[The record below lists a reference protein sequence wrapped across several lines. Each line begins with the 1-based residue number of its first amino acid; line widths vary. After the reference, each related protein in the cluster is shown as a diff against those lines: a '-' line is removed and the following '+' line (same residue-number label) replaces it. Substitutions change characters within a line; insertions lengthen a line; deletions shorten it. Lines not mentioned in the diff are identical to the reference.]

1 MSDTSNLS
9 APLATTGPQHGE
21 RVHPRSAGFWAD
33 WRSVSRRA
41 LRLTWRDPEAFGPA
55 LVIPV
60 FFFVVNVGALQT
72 FVESSFPPGFDYKA
86 FQLPVAVV
94 FAVTG
99 ISRANALV
107 IDIQDGYLD
116 RLLLTPVRRGTL
128 LLGLMTAD
136 FVLIVALA
144 TPVMLLGL
152 VLGISV
158 ATGIGGIVLFVLL
171 AGLWGLAFTGFPY
184 AIALRTGNPTAV
196 NNAFLLFFPFAF
208 LTTAYLPEEAM
219 TGWLATATK
228 FNPTTYLLDA
238 MRALLQSGWEWGRI
252 GQGAIAIACMGA
264 LSFTLAFRAL
274 RGRVNRT

>member
-1 MSDTSNLS
+1 MSTVT
-9 APLATTGPQHGE
+9 PTPTPTHGE
-21 RVHPRSAGFWAD
+21 RVHPRAAGFFTD
-33 WRSVSRRA
+33 WRTVSLRA

-55 LVIPV
+55 LIIPL
-60 FFFVVNVGALQT
+60 FFFVVNVGALQS
-72 FVESSFPPGFDYKA
+72 FVEGGFPAGFDYKA

-99 ISRANALV
+99 VSRANSLV
-107 IDIQDGYLD
+107 IDIQGGYLD

-144 TPVMLLGL
+144 SPVMILGL
-152 VLGISV
+152 IVGIDV
-158 ATGIGGIVLFVLL
+158 ATGVAGIVLFVLI

-219 TGWLATATK
+219 TGWLATAVK
-228 FNPTTYLLDA
+228 FNPTTYLLGA
-238 MRALLQSGWEWGRI
+238 MRALLQGGWQWGEI
-252 GQGAIAIACMGA
+252 GKGLLAIAGIGL
-264 LSFTLAFRAL
+264 LSFGMAFTAL
-274 RGRVNRT
+274 RGRVNRS

>member
-1 MSDTSNLS
+1 MS
-9 APLATTGPQHGE
+9 TT
-21 RVHPRSAGFWAD
+21 RVHPRSAGFWTD
-33 WRSVSRRA
+33 LRSVSLRA

-55 LVIPV
+55 LIIPV
-60 FFFVVNVGALQT
+60 FFFVVNVGALQK
-72 FVESSFPPGFDYKA
+72 FVERNFPAGFDYKA

-99 ISRANALV
+99 VSRASSLV

-144 TPVMLLGL
+144 VPVTVLGL
-152 VLGISV
+152 ALGIHF
-158 ATGIGGIVLFVLL
+158 ATGVAGIFMFVVL

-208 LTTAYLPEEAM
+208 LTTAYLPAGAL
-219 TGWLATATK
+219 TGWLAQVVK
-228 FNPTTYLLDA
+228 VNPTTYLLEG
-238 MRALLQSGWEWGRI
+238 MRAIVQSGWRWASI
-252 GQGAIAIACMGA
+252 GKAA
-264 LSFTLAFRAL
+264 LAVLGLAVISFTLAFRSL
-274 RGRVNRT
+274 RGRVKRI